1 MSAERAM
8 GRGSEA
14 SAAALVMVMAS
25 AATIE
30 SPSYLDRQ
38 MSEGAANLVDHV
50 LPAVPVR
57 QLVLTIPSPLLAK
70 LLGAATVATAR
81 SDRRARHRRHGPA
94 SLRPSPQAEVRP
106 ALSVA
111 VAVEGCSP
119 FTVREGRSMP
129 PDARR

>member
-1 MSAERAM
+1 M

-57 QLVLTIPSPLLAK
+57 QFVLTIPPLLAK

-81 SDRRARHRRHGPA
+81 SDRRAWHRRHGPA
-94 SLRPSPQAEVRP
+94 SSRPSPQAQVRP
-106 ALSVA
+106 ALSMA

-119 FTVREGRSMP
+119 FTVREGRSMY
-129 PDARR
+129 PDVRR